1 MTVVVRD
8 VQAVWQADELG
19 PVKVVFLRPMP
30 RMAAVVVVDNLA
42 LGPAIGGVR
51 WSPSVSV
58 AEVARLARAMTVK
71 NAAAGLPHG
80 GGKAGIY
87 LPPCPHGQA
96 RLAAM
101 RAFAHAIEQLTDYIP
116 GPDMGTDESCMAVVH
131 DEIGRA
137 VGLPAMLGG
146 IPLDELGAT
155 GYGLAC
161 CAEALADD
169 KIVDLDGARVVV
181 QGFGAVGSHTARFL
195 AERGA
200 RIIAVSDIAGATYH
214 PDGLDVEGLLAAKR
228 AGRPVAAFA
237 GGTARERD
245 EILWQE
251 CELLVPAAGPDVF
264 TAGNAARVRAKVI
277 LQGANIPATAE
288 AEEIFHRRGVLCVP
302 DVIANAGGV
311 ICASVEQRGGSRAH
325 AFTAI
330 EEKIRANTC
339 ELLDRAGSDDAS
351 PRRAAMAM
359 AMSRLRAAAG
369 FRRRF

>member
-1 MTVVVRD
+1 MAREVT
-8 VQAVWQADELG
+8 ATWQADELG

-30 RMAAVVVVDNLA
+30 RMAAVVVLDNLT

-71 NAAAGLPHG
+71 NAAAGLPYG
-80 GGKAGIY
+80 GGKSGIY
-87 LPPCPHGQA
+87 LPPCPDGESRHP
-96 RLAAM
+96 AM
-101 RAFAHAIEQLTDYIP
+101 RAFARAIEQLTDYIP
-116 GPDMGTDESCMAVVH
+116 GPDMGTDEGCMAVVH

-137 VGLPAMLGG
+137 VGLPSVLGG

-161 CAEALADD
+161 CADALAAD
-169 KIVDLDGARVVV
+169 KVIELDGARVVV
-181 QGFGAVGSHTARFL
+181 QGFGAVGTHAARFL

-200 RIIAVSDIAGATYH
+200 RIIAVSDVAGATCRE
-214 PDGLDVEGLLAAKR
+214 DGLDVEALLAAKR
-228 AGRPVAAFA
+228 EHRSVAAFP
-237 GGTARERD
+237 GGTPCDRD
-245 EILWQE
+245 EILWKE

-288 AEEIFHRRGVLCVP
+288 AERIFHRQGVLSVP

-311 ICASVEQRGGSRAH
+311 ICAAVEQQGGNH
-325 AFTAI
+325 AQAFAAI
-330 EEKIRANTC
+330 EEKICANTA
-339 ELLDRAGSDDAS
+339 ELVDRLDAGTSL
-351 PRRAAMAM
+351 PREAATAMAM
-359 AMSRLRAAAG
+359 GRLRAAAG
-369 FRRRF
+369 YRRHF